1 MNPVLV
7 IAAHPDDEVLGAGG
21 TIARLA
27 SSGHAVHVLILG
39 EGATS
44 RHASREG
51 ATPQETSA
59 LAEQS
64 QRASDLLGAQEVVCC
79 GLPDNRFDT
88 VPLLEVIKLIEQSVS
103 RLQPQ
108 TVFTQHGGDLNIDH
122 AITYRAALTAVR
134 PLPGS
139 RVQAL
144 YGFEV
149 NSSTEWAFQQF
160 APAFRPS
167 VFFDITQT
175 LDTKLAALA
184 AYEGELRDF
193 PHPRSRE
200 AVVAQARRWGSVVGC
215 DAAEAFSP
223 VFVRQ

>member
-1 MNPVLV
+1 MNQVLV

-21 TIARLA
+21 TMARLA
-27 SSGHAVHVLILG
+27 MNGYAVHVIILG

-44 RHASREG
+44 RNANRED
-51 ATPQETSA
+51 AAPQETKV
-59 LAEQS
+59 LAVQS
-64 QRASDLLGAQEVVCC
+64 RRASELLGAKEVVCC

-134 PLPGS
+134 PMPAS
-139 RVQAL
+139 PVQAL
-144 YGFEV
+144 YAFEV
-149 NSSTEWAFQQF
+149 NSSTEWAFRQF
-160 APAFRPS
+160 SPVFHPS
-167 VFFDITQT
+167 VFFDITAT
-175 LDTKLAALA
+175 LDSKLAALA
-184 AYEGELRDF
+184 VYEGELREF
-193 PHPRSRE
+193 PHPRSVE

-215 DAAEAFSP
+215 SAAEAFSP